1 MFKYQVLLSYVLEFV
16 FLYVTV
22 DFVMSAKLKIAVTG
36 ASGFV
41 GGHIIKKALD
51 TGYRVRALSRT
62 PGAVT
67 DVDYIKGDI
76 VSGEGLDD
84 FLDGVDV
91 VINAVGIIKETKRNK
106 FEGVHYGGVV
116 NILETCRR
124 KNVNKIIQISAL
136 GTAPDKENMYFKTK
150 YMAEREIQSSGLNF
164 VIFQPSL
171 IFGPGDGFVNMLA
184 GIIKKS
190 PVFPIF
196 GDGSYLL
203 QPVSIHDL
211 AKAVVKCAE
220 DINRNRSVYQVCGPE
235 KLSYERIVRMII
247 RQIGKKRLII
257 HVPLGMVKLGVNIS
271 EKLNLPSPLS
281 SEQLDMLLTGSVC
294 DDDSFAE
301 DFHVNLVALEEGM
314 KEYIF

>member
-1 MFKYQVLLSYVLEFV
+1 
-16 FLYVTV
+16 
-22 DFVMSAKLKIAVTG
+22 MSAKLKIAVTG
-36 ASGFV
+36 GSGFV
-41 GGHIIKKALD
+41 GSHIIQKALSE
-51 TGYRVRALSRT
+51 GFRVRALSRT
-62 PGAVT
+62 PGALR
-67 DVDYIKGDI
+67 DVDYIKGNI
-76 VSGEGLDD
+76 VSGEGLDE
-84 FLDGVDV
+84 FLEGVDV
-91 VINAVGIIKETKRNK
+91 VINSVGIIKETKGNK

-136 GTAPDKENMYFKTK
+136 GTGPEKENMYFKTK
-150 YMAEREIQSSGLNF
+150 YMAEREIQSSGMNY

-184 GIIKKS
+184 GILKFA

-211 AKAVVKCAE
+211 ATAVVKRAE

-247 RQIGKKRLII
+247 RQMGKKRLVI
-257 HVPLGMVKLGVNIS
+257 HVPIGLVRLGVNIS

-294 DDDSFAE
+294 DDNSFTE
-301 DFHVNLVALEEGM
+301 DFNINLVTLEEGM
-314 KEYIF
+314 KEYIS